1 MDVWQLY
8 LRSAVHPGLDEARAN
23 ALCASA
29 RVCLHRHHHPPT
41 LLSVSRDD
49 APATQHPLAWSEPT
63 QPERNANANRRDAT
77 CDGAYA
83 VALVCL
89 ERQMNLVAVARAED
103 LTGAD
108 WYVAPAGKGTTET
121 GSPNLDDPDV
131 MRLEVGGHD
140 DRPSL
145 SHALKL
151 KVRQLEAG
159 ESSMPG
165 IAVVVGFKKAHLV
178 IRTNVL
184 SG

>member
-1 MDVWQLY
+1 MD
-8 LRSAVHPGLDEARAN
+8 
-23 ALCASA
+23 
-29 RVCLHRHHHPPT
+29 RHHKSPT
-41 LLSVSRDD
+41 TLRVARDEE
-49 APATQHPLAWSEPT
+49 PVTEPELAWSEPT

-108 WYVAPAGKGTTET
+108 WYVAPAGKGTTEA
-121 GSPNLDDPDV
+121 GAPNLDDPDL

-145 SHALKL
+145 PHELKI
-151 KVRQLEAG
+151 KVHQLQAG
-159 ESSMPG
+159 KSSIPG
-165 IAVVVGFKKAHLV
+165 IAVVVGFKKAQLV

-184 SG
+184 PG